1 MPTISSFYGILIRMY
16 FFDAEQHHLPH
27 IHAQYQGQQAQ
38 FAIDSGEVLAGA
50 LPRAQTRLVPG
61 SRSTRTSWR
70 QRGRWPS
77 TVFAPAKSPPCSDE
91 GARIMNPQVTRATPQ
106 ADHRLLLEF
115 DNGETR
121 LFDLTPWL
129 DKGVFR
135 ALRDSPEFAQ
145 ARVVDGSVEWP
156 GEIDLSYDTLYLRSV
171 VVKQAT
177 AA

>member
-1 MPTISSFYGILIRMY
+1 
-16 FFDAEQHHLPH
+16 
-27 IHAQYQGQQAQ
+27 
-38 FAIDSGEVLAGA
+38 
-50 LPRAQTRLVPG
+50 
-61 SRSTRTSWR
+61 
-70 QRGRWPS
+70 
-77 TVFAPAKSPPCSDE
+77 
-91 GARIMNPQVTRATPQ
+91 MNPLVIRLTPQ
-106 ADHRLLLEF
+106 PEHRLRLEF

-171 VVKQAT
+171 AVNQASP
-177 AA
+177 A

>member
-1 MPTISSFYGILIRMY
+1 
-16 FFDAEQHHLPH
+16 
-27 IHAQYQGQQAQ
+27 
-38 FAIDSGEVLAGA
+38 
-50 LPRAQTRLVPG
+50 
-61 SRSTRTSWR
+61 
-70 QRGRWPS
+70 
-77 TVFAPAKSPPCSDE
+77 
-91 GARIMNPQVTRATPQ
+91 MNPQVTRATPQ

-121 LFDLTPWL
+121 VFDLTPWL

-171 VVKQAT
+171 TVKQAT